1 MTPTSSFGSYVSGH
15 YFEHIRICTVRQER
29 VKGKKNFKSTLG
41 LFVWHRKFS
50 RYVIRVT
57 GYLIRVTSLG
67 VLSKVLSYV
76 QYGSA

>member
-1 MTPTSSFGSYVSGH
+1 MIRTVSGRK
-15 YFEHIRICTVRQER
+15 EL
-29 VKGKKNFKSTLG
+29 KGKKLFKSTLG

-57 GYLIRVTSLG
+57 RYLIRVISPG

-76 QYGSA
+76 LYGSV